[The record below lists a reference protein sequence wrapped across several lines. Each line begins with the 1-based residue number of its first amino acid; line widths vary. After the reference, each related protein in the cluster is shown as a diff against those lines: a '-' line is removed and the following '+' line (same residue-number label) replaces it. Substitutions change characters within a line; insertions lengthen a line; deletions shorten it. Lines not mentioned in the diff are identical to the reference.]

1 MVGST
6 IKKTMFLSHG
16 RQMRVLFAHFTQRLQ
31 GLDVCQKSVLF
42 AEETMLSGTEAPGDG
57 QLAVYTLFSETLDR
71 EMALSVAYRTNEFCL
86 VGADFSAVLVWQSR
100 VFGFCCCWVFVLL
113 LLMFANLCVCVR
125 TPQCMFCSEDKLCE
139 SVLSVHH
146 VGCGN

>member
-71 EMALSVAYRTNEFCL
+71 EMALSVAYRTKEFCL
-86 VGADFSAVLVWQSR
+86 VETDFSAVLVWQSR

-113 LLMFANLCVCVR
+113 LFMFANLCVCV
-125 TPQCMFCSEDKLCE
+125 CSHPTMHVLLRGQ
-139 SVLSVHH
+139 SV
-146 VGCGN
+146 